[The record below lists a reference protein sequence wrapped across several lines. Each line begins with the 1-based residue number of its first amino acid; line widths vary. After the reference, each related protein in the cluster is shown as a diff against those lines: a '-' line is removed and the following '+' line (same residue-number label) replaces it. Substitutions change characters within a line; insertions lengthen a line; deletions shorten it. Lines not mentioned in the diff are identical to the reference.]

1 MEFSTI
7 PTFSNF
13 VKNKFLSEPFSLCA
27 LNPIL
32 LAQCSQ
38 FFCDMK
44 LFTYYWA
51 SPLPYFHFF
60 LSRFF
65 LTLAFGSLP
74 VAICCVWTL
83 RLKFSR
89 ALKRLILGKLSNFT
103 CKFYECCSFFEVVL
117 LTLFQKMRTSTK
129 LLNVGDSLILNRTM
143 VHSFP
148 SKMLE
153 LHFLL
158 KKIVNSASAWNH
170 GTWKVKWSVC
180 VSARAR
186 ACVCN

>member
-7 PTFSNF
+7 PTFPNF

-51 SPLPYFHFF
+51 SPLPYFQFF

-117 LTLFQKMRTSTK
+117 LTLFQKMQTSTK
-129 LLNVGDSLILNRTM
+129 LLNDGDSLIFNRTG

-153 LHFLL
+153 LRHFLL
-158 KKIVNSASAWNH
+158 KKIVNSAKCMKPWYMES
-170 GTWKVKWSVC
+170 KMKCVC
-180 VSARAR
+180 KCAR
-186 ACVCN
+186 ACVCV